1 MHNTESNCGHANRHD
16 CAAERQRKSISFG
29 QRCIG
34 SDDCIAESDWRLCIW
49 CILIPFSFEWMD
61 VDNSKFSGRK
71 HNDGVSPFG
80 RSLIYLNRLLLWW
93 RRCQVG
99 GGSLHTH
106 AQLTVAET
114 YRFWFKV
121 NEWKLTF
128 CADAW
133 IIGCTVYDL
142 FYTSSNRNRVHFA
155 DWIPQLHIN
164 IHFCSVNVAR
174 LAPVRRVLLQYFI
187 AAIRITFTLF
197 GSTSITR
204 HNRTNPM
211 ETMHLQNIRSAHHKS
226 KDV

>member
-49 CILIPFSFEWMD
+49 CILIPLSFEWMD

-106 AQLTVAET
+106 ALAHCGRNVSILVQS
-114 YRFWFKV
+114 
-121 NEWKLTF
+121 EWME
-128 CADAW
+128 
-133 IIGCTVYDL
+133 
-142 FYTSSNRNRVHFA
+142 
-155 DWIPQLHIN
+155 IN
-164 IHFCSVNVAR
+164 ILRWCLNHWMYCLRFISHFIEQKLSAFCR
-174 LAPVRRVLLQYFI
+174 LNSP
-187 AAIRITFTLF
+187 
-197 GSTSITR
+197 TS
-204 HNRTNPM
+204 H
-211 ETMHLQNIRSAHHKS
+211 
-226 KDV
+226 